1 MYHVDIENN
10 PDSSFTV
17 KSRDYEFIIDI
28 NGKGITPPDTL
39 LASIGSCIGVYIH
52 KYAQGSK
59 LALDKFKISIDAEF
73 CAEKPVR
80 FKTINVSIDL
90 NGIVLNERRKK
101 AFLEFI
107 KNCPVHNTLKN
118 NPDLEI
124 NIL

>member
-10 PDSSFTV
+10 LDSSFTV
-17 KSRDYEFIIDI
+17 KSRDYEFIIDTK
-28 NGKGITPPDTL
+28 GKGMTPPDTL
-39 LASIGSCIGVYIH
+39 LAGIGSCIGVYIR
-52 KYAQGSK
+52 KYTEGSK

-90 NGIVLNERRKK
+90 KGLTLDERRKK

-107 KNCPVHNTLKN
+107 KNCPVHNTVKN
-118 NPDLEI
+118 NPDIEI
-124 NIL
+124 RMV